1 MNSNSF
7 CFMKAAIIVCDGMA
21 DRPIKELDGKTPL
34 EAANTPNMDELAKRG
49 ISGIADPIYPGIR
62 PGSDT
67 SHLAILG
74 YDPFK
79 TYTGR
84 GPLEAV
90 GMGIKLEEGDVV
102 FRCNF
107 ATIDGDVVTDR
118 RAGRIKETESLAEI
132 IRNITV
138 EGAEVLFKSI
148 DYRGALVF
156 RGEGLSGNV
165 TESDPHVPGEPML
178 TIEALDDTPEAK
190 HTADLVNDFIS
201 KAKEALK
208 DSSPANMLILR
219 GCGIMPELV
228 PFKEKRGVSGACI
241 ATTAIIRGIASL
253 AGLDVV
259 EAEYDYRD
267 RIKQALKVLE
277 SHDFLLMNIK
287 EADEA
292 SHDHD
297 YKKKIEVLEKIDEA
311 LGPFIDFAG
320 DNYVAIMSDH
330 TTPVSFGD
338 HTGDPVPVLIAGPE
352 VRTDGTIKFDERSA
366 AKGGLSRLNSSE
378 ILPIMLNLMNRTEK
392 FGA

>member
-1 MNSNSF
+1 
-7 CFMKAAIIVCDGMA
+7 MKAAIIVCDGMA
-21 DRPIKELDGKTPL
+21 DRPIKELGGKTPL

-49 ISGIADPIYPGIR
+49 ICGIADPIYPGTR
-62 PGSDT
+62 AGSDT

-90 GMGIKLEEGDVV
+90 GMGIKLEAGDVA

-107 ATIDGDVVTDR
+107 ATIDGNVITDR
-118 RAGRIKETESLAEI
+118 RAGRIKETEELAEI

-138 EGAEVLFKSI
+138 VGAEVLFKSI
-148 DYRGALVF
+148 EYRGALVF
-156 RGEGLSGNV
+156 RGEGLSGQV
-165 TESDPHVPGEPML
+165 SESDPHVPGEPMHNV
-178 TIEALDDTPEAK
+178 EPLDDTPEARR
-190 HTADLVNDFIS
+190 TADITNDFIK
-201 KAKEALK
+201 KAKGALK
-208 DSSPANMLILR
+208 ENSPANMLILR
-219 GCGIMPELV
+219 GAGIMPDLE

-253 AGLDVV
+253 VGLEVV
-259 EAEYDYRD
+259 DAENDYKD
-267 RIKQALKVLE
+267 RIKQALVTLKGY
-277 SHDFLLMNIK
+277 DFLLMNIK

-292 SHDHD
+292 AHDRD
-297 YKKKIEVLEKIDEA
+297 YKKKIDVIEQIDAA
-311 LGPFIDFAG
+311 LGPFLDFAG

-338 HTGDPVPVLIAGPE
+338 HTGDPVPVVIAGPE
-352 VRTDGTIKFDERSA
+352 VRTDCVAKFDERSA
-366 AKGGLSRLNSSE
+366 AEGGLCRLNSSE
-378 ILPIMLNLMNRTEK
+378 VLPIMLNLMNMTEK

>member
-1 MNSNSF
+1 
-7 CFMKAAIIVCDGMA
+7 MKAAIIVCDGMA
-21 DRPIKELDGKTPL
+21 DRPIKELGGKTPL

-49 ISGIADPIYPGIR
+49 ICGIADPIYPGTR
-62 PGSDT
+62 AGSDT

-107 ATIDGDVVTDR
+107 ATIDGDVIIDR
-118 RAGRIKETESLAEI
+118 RAGRIKETEELAEI

-165 TESDPHVPGEPML
+165 TDSDPHVPGKSMHKV
-178 TIEALDDTPEAK
+178 EALDDTPDAK
-190 HTADLVNDFIS
+190 RTADITNDFIS

-219 GCGIMPELV
+219 GCGIMPELE

-241 ATTAIIRGIASL
+241 ATTAIIRGIAKL
-253 AGLDVV
+253 AGLEVV
-259 EAEYDYRD
+259 DAKNDYKD
-267 RIKQALKVLE
+267 RIKQGLQVLE

-292 SHDHD
+292 AHDHD
-297 YKKKIEVLEKIDEA
+297 YKKKIEVIEQIDAA
-311 LGPFIDFAG
+311 LGPVLDFID
-320 DNYVAIMSDH
+320 DNYIAIMSDH

-338 HTGDPVPVLIAGPE
+338 HTGDPVPVVIAGPE
-352 VRTDGTIKFDERSA
+352 VRTDGAVKFDERSA
-366 AKGGLSRLNSSE
+366 AEGGLSRLHSSE

>member
-1 MNSNSF
+1 
-7 CFMKAAIIVCDGMA
+7 MKAAIIVCDGMA
-21 DRPIKELDGKTPL
+21 ERPIKELGGKTPL

-49 ISGIADPIYPGIR
+49 ICGVADPIYPGTR
-62 PGSDT
+62 AGSDT

-90 GMGIKLEEGDVV
+90 GMGIELEEGDVV

-107 ATIDGDVVTDR
+107 ATIDGDVVKDR
-118 RAGRIKETESLAEI
+118 RAGRIKETEELAEI

-148 DYRGALVF
+148 EYRGALVF

-165 TESDPHVPGEPML
+165 SESDPHVPGEPMHRV
-178 TIEALDDTPEAK
+178 EPMDDTVEAK
-190 HTADLVNDFIS
+190 RTADIVNDFIS
-201 KAKEALK
+201 KAKEALR

-219 GCGIMPELV
+219 GCGIMPDLE

-253 AGLDVV
+253 VGMEIVQ
-259 EAEYDYRD
+259 AENDYKD
-267 RIKQALKVLE
+267 RIKQGLQVLE

-292 SHDHD
+292 AHDHD
-297 YKKKIEVLEKIDEA
+297 YKKKIEVIEQIDAA
-311 LGPFIDFAG
+311 LGPVLDFID
-320 DNYVAIMSDH
+320 DNYIAIMSDH
-330 TTPVSFGD
+330 TTPVSLGLTALRNSTNARLRAAAFPGCI
-338 HTGDPVPVLIAGPE
+338 LL
-352 VRTDGTIKFDERSA
+352 KFCR
-366 AKGGLSRLNSSE
+366 
-378 ILPIMLNLMNRTEK
+378 
-392 FGA
+392 

>member
-1 MNSNSF
+1 
-7 CFMKAAIIVCDGMA
+7 MKAAIIVCDGMA
-21 DRPIKELDGKTPL
+21 DRPIKELGGKTPL

-49 ISGIADPIYPGIR
+49 ICGVADPIYPGTR
-62 PGSDT
+62 AGSDT

-90 GMGIKLEEGDVV
+90 GMGIELEEGDVV

-107 ATIDGDVVTDR
+107 ATIDGDVVKDR
-118 RAGRIKETESLAEI
+118 RAGRIKETEELAEI

-148 DYRGALVF
+148 EYRGALVF

-165 TESDPHVPGEPML
+165 SESDPHVPGEPMHRV
-178 TIEALDDTPEAK
+178 EPMDDTVEAK
-190 HTADLVNDFIS
+190 RTADIVNDFIS
-201 KAKEALK
+201 KAKEALR

-219 GCGIMPELV
+219 GCGIMPDLE

-253 AGLDVV
+253 VGMEIVQ
-259 EAEYDYRD
+259 AENDYKD
-267 RIKQALKVLE
+267 RIKQGLQVLE

-292 SHDHD
+292 AHDHD
-297 YKKKIEVLEKIDEA
+297 YKKKIAVIEQIDAA
-311 LGPFIDFAG
+311 LGPVLDFID
-320 DNYVAIMSDH
+320 DNYIAIMSDH

-338 HTGDPVPVLIAGPE
+338 HTGDPVPVVIAGPE
-352 VRTDGTIKFDERSA
+352 VRTDSVTKFDERQA
-366 AKGGLSRLNSSE
+366 AGGGLSRLHSSE